1 MMSSNVQTTAMAIA
15 GRAARAC
22 DVCGIQRARW
32 YCAADEAY
40 LCGKCDTAVHAAN
53 ILALRHDRVRLAS
66 HGAPFPKPFKQSSSS
81 HRSRRTR
88 PHPHHLRNLTAT
100 GQGEGRR
107 PRYKIQKSIEDE
119 SGMVQVKIESISDFC
134 RVSDLDFMRNDDD
147 EEASKKRFEEGGGG
161 GAHEV
166 PAFNT
171 VQNRK
176 SSKISPGCAP
186 GFSEAHSAS
195 ADSFLPYFK
204 GKAAQAYA
212 QEDDLHSCDDD
223 ADQFLVPDCLDNCCL
238 DSGVEIRCDVD
249 GTISLV
255 EDASAVKE
263 EEENK
268 AARQSSEISRGEEV
282 QVRQVPCLR
291 LDYEDVLNAW
301 SDREAFCWMDPQ
313 GRADRLLNADGGST
327 AAAAD
332 GRRME
337 EVIGVVPVP
346 NVRAGDHPGEAA
358 AGKQARVLRYKEKRR
373 TRLFSKTIRY
383 EVRKLNAERRPRI
396 KGRFV
401 KTANY

>member
-1 MMSSNVQTTAMAIA
+1 TTAMAIA

-40 LCGKCDTAVHAAN
+40 LCGKCDTAVHVAN

-66 HGAPFPKPFKQSSSS
+66 HAQDHQLLPSRK
-81 HRSRRTR
+81 RSRTTR
-88 PHPHHLRNLTAT
+88 PHPHHLRNLTAR
-100 GQGEGRR
+100 GQGEGRGAR
-107 PRYKIQKSIEDE
+107 HKIQKSVEDE

-134 RVSDLDFMRNDDD
+134 RVSDLDLMRNDDD
-147 EEASKKRFEEGGGG
+147 EEASKKRFEEEG

-166 PAFNT
+166 PAFIT
-171 VQNRK
+171 VVQDRK
-176 SSKISPGCAP
+176 SSEISPGCAP
-186 GFSEAHSAS
+186 GFSAAHSAS
-195 ADSFLPYFK
+195 ADSFLPFFK

-212 QEDDLHSCDDD
+212 QEDDLRSCDDD
-223 ADQFLVPDCLDNCCL
+223 ADQFLVPDCFDNCCL
-238 DSGVEIRCDVD
+238 DSGVEICCDVD
-249 GTISLV
+249 GTILLV

-268 AARQSSEISRGEEV
+268 AARQSSEISRGEEG

-313 GRADRLLNADGGST
+313 GRADRLLNADDGST
-327 AAAAD
+327 AAAAA

-346 NVRAGDHPGEAA
+346 NVRAGDHPGDAA

-383 EVRKLNAERRPRI
+383 EVRKLNAERRPRM

-401 KTANY
+401 KTT